1 MSPLPLHRALTR
13 PGTNTTFNLFSYFD
27 TIRDTG
33 IWSLIDRWLI
43 RNTHNHNKTR
53 DNALQTFSSAA
64 SQHLRWPA
72 TQLRREVR
80 CVCFGWSS
88 LPCTTFKGR
97 YLVESLVFSYS
108 PSSPTQAWAPHRS
121 TGART
126 GQSSFLGIVT
136 LFSPIF
142 PSLRSSSHHN
152 LDKVA
157 K

>member
-1 MSPLPLHRALTR
+1 MSPLPLHRALAMPR
-13 PGTNTTFNLFSYFD
+13 TNTTFNLFSYFD

-53 DNALQTFSSAA
+53 DNALQTFSSASS
-64 SQHLRWPA
+64 SQYLRWPA

-108 PSSPTQAWAPHRS
+108 PSSPTPGLGTTPQCR
-121 TGART
+121 
-126 GQSSFLGIVT
+126 GQDRAIFIPGYCNIILPNISLATLIKSSQSRQGC
-136 LFSPIF
+136 
-142 PSLRSSSHHN
+142 
-152 LDKVA
+152 
-157 K
+157 